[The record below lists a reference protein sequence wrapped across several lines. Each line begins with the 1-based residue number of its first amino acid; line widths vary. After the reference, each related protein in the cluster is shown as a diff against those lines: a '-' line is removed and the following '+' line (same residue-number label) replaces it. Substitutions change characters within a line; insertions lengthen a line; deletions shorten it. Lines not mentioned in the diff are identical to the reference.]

1 MRRLNY
7 HHLHYFWVV
16 ARQGKLTQAAR
27 LLRISQSALSMQIRQ
42 LEDELEQEL
51 FLRQG
56 RSLELT
62 EAGRITFSY
71 ADRIFRQ
78 GEELQALLAEGI
90 RPHRHVVRIG
100 SVATLSRNFQEAFVR
115 PVIDRKDVHLV
126 MQAGRLED
134 MLSRLAAHSID
145 LLLSNVAVQG
155 DEEHSWR
162 SRLVARQA
170 ASVIGKAGPIG
181 RRKRF
186 RLPQDLKDRP
196 VLVPGPT
203 SEVRSGF
210 ELLCQQWDVHPH
222 VLAEVDDM
230 AMLRLIARDS
240 DALAILPKV
249 VVRDEIKN
257 GDLVELATLPGVYEH
272 FYAISVQRHFNSP
285 ILQELLSRPAEEY
298 LNPGE

>member
-16 ARQGKLTQAAR
+16 ARQGKLTEAAR

-42 LEDELEQEL
+42 LEEQLGQQL

-78 GEELQALLAEGI
+78 GEELQAYLEEGI
-90 RPHRHVVRIG
+90 RPQRHLVRIG
-100 SVATLSRNFQEAFVR
+100 SVATLSRNFQEGFVR

-126 MQAGRLED
+126 MQSGRLED

-145 LLLSNVAVQG
+145 LLLSNVPVPG
-155 DEEHSWR
+155 DEEHPWR

-170 ASVIGKAGPIG
+170 VSVIGHPRTSG
-181 RRKRF
+181 RQRF
-186 RLPQDLKDRP
+186 RLPEDLKDRP
-196 VLVPGPT
+196 VLLPGGS

-210 ELLCQQWDVHPH
+210 ELLCEQWDVHPH

-240 DALAILPKV
+240 DALSILPKV
-249 VVRDEIKN
+249 VVRDEINN

-272 FYAISVQRHFNSP
+272 FYAISVERHFKSP

-298 LNPGE
+298 LNPIE

>member
-16 ARQGKLTQAAR
+16 ARQGKLTEAAR
-27 LLRISQSALSMQIRQ
+27 LLRVSQSALSMQIRQ
-42 LEDELEQEL
+42 LEDQLGQEL
-51 FLRQG
+51 FLRRG

-78 GEELQALLAEGI
+78 GEELQAYLEEGI
-90 RPHRHVVRIG
+90 RPHRHLVRIG
-100 SVATLSRNFQEAFVR
+100 SVATLSRNFQEGFVR

-126 MQAGRLED
+126 MQSGRLED

-145 LLLSNVAVQG
+145 LLLSNVPVPG
-155 DEEHSWR
+155 DEEHPWR

-170 ASVIGKAGPIG
+170 VSVIGHPRSSG
-181 RRKRF
+181 RKRF
-186 RLPQDLKDRP
+186 RLPEDLKDRP
-196 VLVPGPT
+196 VLVPGSS

-210 ELLCQQWDVHPH
+210 ELLCEQWDVHPH

-230 AMLRLIARDS
+230 AMLRLITRDS
-240 DALAILPKV
+240 DALSILPKI
-249 VVRDEIKN
+249 VVRDEIN
-257 GDLVELATLPGVYEH
+257 SGDLVELATLPGVYEH
-272 FYAISVQRHFNSP
+272 FYAISVERHFKSP
-285 ILQELLSRPAEEY
+285 ILQELLSRPAQDY
-298 LNPGE
+298 LNPVE